1 MISIII
7 PAYNEEKYLPKLLES
22 IKKQTFHDYEVI
34 VADANSKDHTRDVA
48 LQYGCSVVK
57 GGRPAF
63 GRNTAAKVA
72 KGEYLLFLDSDV
84 ILPKNFLQK
93 TLHEFKRK
101 KLDMAIT
108 AIRPISNIEIDKLIY
123 KTHNDIIAHAS
134 KIYPLTPGS
143 SIFITKKLHDKLH
156 GFDETMHISEDND
169 YGKRAKKIANYG
181 AITDTY
187 VKLSMRRLNKEG
199 RIKLVKKYFD
209 NSIFEQLEKIG
220 IKKKIEYNF
229 GDFKEQESLSELET
243 KLENALKF
251 LNKIFKK

>member
-7 PAYNEEKYLPKLLES
+7 PAYNEEKYLPKLLQS
-22 IKKQTFHDYEVI
+22 IKKQNFHDYEII
-34 VADANSKDHTRDVA
+34 VADANSKYKTKEVDIS
-48 LQYGCSVVK
+48 YGAKVIN

-63 GRNTAAKVA
+63 GRNNAAKIA
-72 KGEYLLFLDSDV
+72 QGEYLLFLDSDV
-84 ILPKNFLQK
+84 ILPQSFLQK
-93 TLHEFKRK
+93 AINEFKRK
-101 KLDMAIT
+101 KLDIAIT
-108 AIRPISNIEIDKLIY
+108 AIKPISNIEIDKLIY

-143 SIFITKKLHDKLH
+143 SIIITKKLHYELG
-156 GFDETMHISEDND
+156 GFDEKMHISEDND

-181 AITDTY
+181 AITGTY

-229 GDFKEQESLSELET
+229 GEFKEQESLSELET

-251 LNKIFKK
+251 LNKLFKK